1 MHWSFKLDKAPLPV
15 ETLGRLQKSLD
26 SHRRRA
32 ERMGLPA
39 HDIRVADLLAKSR
52 VDSEGYYLCY
62 ETGVRLRFSVEA
74 VGEDDKATIG
84 HVFPLS
90 ANKSKREGEA
100 FEHPGHTLDNVE
112 LECWSHNKR
121 QNNKQDTPFIARGK
135 KMAVREDRQE
145 KPSRWGNRKLQS
157 PGFRKAPDNYV
168 SPLSKK
174 HPRYQKGKLG

>member
-1 MHWSFKLDKAPLPV
+1 MTDRAPLPV
-15 ETLGRLQKSLD
+15 ETLSRLQKSLD
-26 SHRRRA
+26 AHRRRA
-32 ERMGLPA
+32 KAKGLPA
-39 HDIRVADLLAKSR
+39 DDIRVEDLLAKSR

-62 ETGVRLRFSVEA
+62 KLGIRLRFGVDD
-74 VGEDDKATIG
+74 VGRPDKATVG

-90 ANKSKREGEA
+90 APPED
-100 FEHPGHTLDNVE
+100 HPGHTLENVE
-112 LECWSHNKR
+112 LESWSHNKR

-135 KMAVREDRQE
+135 KMAVDFEREA

>member
-1 MHWSFKLDKAPLPV
+1 MTDRAPLPV

-52 VDSEGYYLCY
+52 TDSEGYYLCY

-84 HVFPLS
+84 HVFPMS
-90 ANKSKREGEA
+90 APDPNEM
-100 FEHPGHTLDNVE
+100 HPGHTLDNVE
-112 LECWSHNKR
+112 LESWGNNQA
-121 QNNKQDTPFIARGK
+121 QNHEQDTPFIARGK
-135 KMAVREDRQE
+135 KMAVDFEREA
-145 KPSRWGNRKLQS
+145 KPSRWGNRKMQS

-168 SPLSKK
+168 SPLSKHHK
-174 HPRYQKGKLG
+174 NYRKGKLG